1 MDPHSLHRGSQS
13 CPMMTYDTPTG
24 MISPL
29 TLMKNYQTG
38 AHYDVVTPT
47 PHNHCSSISGVED
60 CPPQQ
65 PQHPE
70 NQQHR
75 ESFSSKQH
83 RHYNRLKI
91 CQAREKIKR
100 YFDNSRLL
108 MKHDVVDDQEQHPC
122 DVIPRFDIQEL
133 SLGKV
138 LGVGGFG
145 TVVEIKSI
153 NVSHMPQD
161 PTTDDE
167 DGMSSN
173 LQARRGIETDEE
185 KPKKRNSLGF
195 LLSLRRDHNRLANDE
210 ARGGLSMSTMI
221 KSGNNFDAMAALS
234 RDSTESGEKDDESTS
249 RQGFQPA
256 AINFSFMNWRDSVA
270 GEEGKDAVLQEEAE
284 YLYCNSSSEPASSD
298 TSNQLLMA
306 QTGTNTLSDRR
317 HARNRVYYQDTATRD
332 GVSSYV
338 IKIIS
343 PSIVENDFKLFL
355 QAAIDMARETYFLSV
370 LHHPNILTLR
380 AVGQEDMFSP
390 RYFLVLD
397 RLHETLSEKIDVTW
411 KKQLDYLENGIF
423 HLHKSK
429 KLESL
434 WKERVKVMK
443 DLAGALCYMHDL
455 KIIYRDLKPDNIGFD
470 SQGNVK
476 LFDFGLAKEVREEDD
491 CSNGTYKLTPNT
503 GSIRYIAPENA
514 NNWPYNYL
522 ADCYSFGI
530 LLWEVTALER
540 PYAYLTPKDI
550 REMVLTWGERP
561 TIKDGWSTRV
571 VALMK
576 RAWDAHYSKR
586 PTMKEIESELELELM
601 H

>member
-29 TLMKNYQTG
+29 TLMKNHQTG
-38 AHYDVVTPT
+38 LQYDVVIPT
-47 PHNHCSSISGVED
+47 PHSHSHSSSIIGVED

-65 PQHPE
+65 PQPHT
-70 NQQHR
+70 
-75 ESFSSKQH
+75 FSSTQH

-108 MKHDVVDDQEQHPC
+108 LTHDVDVGNDHEQHRS

-133 SLGKV
+133 TLGNV
-138 LGVGGFG
+138 LGIGGFG

-153 NVSHMPQD
+153 DISPMPQD
-161 PTTDDE
+161 PTIDDG
-167 DGMSSN
+167 DVMSSN
-173 LQARRGIETDEE
+173 LRKSRVIEIYEE
-185 KPKKRNSLGF
+185 KPKKRKSLGI

-210 ARGGLSMSTMI
+210 ARGGLSMSTT
-221 KSGNNFDAMAALS
+221 SGNFDATAALS
-234 RDSTESGEKDDESTS
+234 RNSTQSGERNDDSTS
-249 RQGFQPA
+249 RRGFQPA
-256 AINFSFMNWRDSVA
+256 ATNFSFMAWRDSVT
-270 GEEGKDAVLQEEAE
+270 GKEGNDAVLQEEAE

-298 TSNQLLMA
+298 TSNQLVA
-306 QTGTNTLSDRR
+306 QTGTTTMSDRR
-317 HARNRVYYQDTATRD
+317 HARSRAYYQDTATRD
-332 GVSSYV
+332 GISSYV

-355 QAAIDMARETYFLSV
+355 QAAIDMARETYFFSV

-411 KKQLDYLENGIF
+411 KKQLDHLENGIF

-443 DLAGALCYMHDL
+443 DLAGALCYMHDQ
-455 KIIYRDLKPDNIGFD
+455 KIMYRDLKPDNIGFD

-476 LFDFGLAKEVREEDD
+476 LFDFGLAKEIREEDD

-561 TIKDGWSTRV
+561 KINEGWSTRV

-576 RAWDAHYSKR
+576 RAWDAHYIKR